1 MNGYEYF
8 KSRAAGRMVPYVCLV
23 RDKKGPRSH
32 ARRADTD
39 ARARRK
45 EAAHANARRTIIE
58 LRSSTCFAPA
68 RPVAPST
75 TNTNT
80 YIIYMSGTSSDSK
93 AAEAEVST
101 PGAEASTTE
110 AVPVSAALSD
120 GLLSM
125 LGPMVETCD
134 SSIQAAVDSQAKV
147 SQEIDKVAAELQ
159 GFLGS
164 SQLPSFAP
172 YAQRLSEVRRRANA
186 ASTTLGTVQQ
196 RLARVEAMA
205 ERLSAEQSCA

>member
-1 MNGYEYF
+1 M
-8 KSRAAGRMVPYVCLV
+8 
-23 RDKKGPRSH
+23 
-32 ARRADTD
+32 
-39 ARARRK
+39 
-45 EAAHANARRTIIE
+45 
-58 LRSSTCFAPA
+58 LRSSTSR
-68 RPVAPST
+68 RPIDDK
-75 TNTNT
+75 TNT